1 MSVAGLKK
9 QFHKAS
15 QLLSEK
21 ISGAEGTK
29 LDEEF
34 QKLERRFNVTQ
45 KMVLEL
51 VPKTTEYL
59 QPNPAYR
66 AKLGMLNTVSRICG
80 QAKAVGYPQTE
91 GMLGDCMLH
100 YGRKLG
106 ADSAFG
112 CALAD
117 IGDALKH
124 MGVARD
130 ALDVSVKHNFID
142 PLQAL
147 QDRELK
153 EIRYNLRK
161 LEGRR
166 LDFDYK
172 KRRKGKIPDEEIKQ
186 AWEKFSDSKELAERS
201 LFDLFESDAEQVTR
215 LSALV
220 GAALDHHRQSCEI
233 LDSLNRSLQGRLA
246 IARVRPKR
254 EPRPKSMMVNT
265 IDAELNRFSHR
276 STANSVISSG
286 AQISPVVNGNRDLY
300 TTIQPESP
308 IICNHD
314 CEVFLDQPCCRAI
327 YRFVAENEGEL
338 GFKEGDLIILTNRI
352 DDNWYE
358 GMISGDSGFFPIS
371 YVNVIV
377 PLPP

>member
-15 QLLSEK
+15 QLFSEK

-34 QKLERRFNVTQ
+34 QKMERRINVTH

-80 QAKAVGYPQTE
+80 QVKAVGYPQTE
-91 GMLGDCMLH
+91 GILGDCMLH
-100 YGRKLG
+100 YGRELG
-106 ADSAFG
+106 VGSAFG
-112 CALAD
+112 CALAG
-117 IGDALKH
+117 IGEALKQ
-124 MGVARD
+124 MSVARD
-130 ALDVSVKHNFID
+130 ALDVSAKHNFID

-147 QDRELK
+147 QDRELR
-153 EIRYNLRK
+153 EIRYHLRK

-172 KRRKGKIPDEEIKQ
+172 KRRKGKIPDEEIKL

-201 LFDLFESDAEQVTR
+201 MFDFFESDAEQVTH
-215 LSALV
+215 LSALI
-220 GAALDHHRQSCEI
+220 GAALDYHRQSCQI
-233 LDSLNRSLQGRLA
+233 LDSLTRSLRGRLA
-246 IARVRPKR
+246 IANIRPKR
-254 EPRPKSMMVNT
+254 EPRLKPMTVNT
-265 IDAELNRFSHR
+265 ITTQPKGFSHR
-276 STANSVISSG
+276 SSENSVISSG
-286 AQISPVVNGNRDLY
+286 AQIRPVVSGESDQY
-300 TTIQPESP
+300 TNIQPESP

-314 CEVFLDQPCCRAI
+314 CEVFLDQPCCRAL
-327 YRFVAENEGEL
+327 YPFVAANEGEL
-338 GFKEGDLIILTNRI
+338 GFKEGDLIILTNQI

-358 GMISGDSGFFPIS
+358 GMISGESGFFPIS

-377 PLPP
+377 PLPQ